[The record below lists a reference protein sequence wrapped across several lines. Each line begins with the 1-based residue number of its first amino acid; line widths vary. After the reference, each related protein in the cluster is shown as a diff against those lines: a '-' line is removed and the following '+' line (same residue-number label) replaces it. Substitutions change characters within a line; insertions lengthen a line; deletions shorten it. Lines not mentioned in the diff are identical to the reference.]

1 MNSTAQHSL
10 SPLVQYNQVISSCFL
25 YSIYGK
31 KSAFVRGLNKSCIM
45 YYLKLTPKFPQP
57 MQQNVVSG
65 SGIF

>member
-31 KSAFVRGLNKSCIM
+31 KSAFVRGLNKSCI
-45 YYLKLTPKFPQP
+45 PKIRNYHP
-57 MQQNVVSG
+57 
-65 SGIF
+65 IHD

>member
-45 YYLKLTPKFPQP
+45 YLKSASNLNGNLNCSKELEHYA
-57 MQQNVVSG
+57 S
-65 SGIF
+65 

>member
-31 KSAFVRGLNKSCIM
+31 
-45 YYLKLTPKFPQP
+45 PKIRNYHP
-57 MQQNVVSG
+57 
-65 SGIF
+65 IHD

>member
-10 SPLVQYNQVISSCFL
+10 SLLVQYNQVISSCFL

-45 YYLKLTPKFPQP
+45 YYLKLNIPPSSHNRCNR
-57 MQQNVVSG
+57 M
-65 SGIF
+65 

>member
-31 KSAFVRGLNKSCIM
+31 KSAFVRGLNKSCI
-45 YYLKLTPKFPQP
+45 TSNPQLSP
-57 MQQNVVSG
+57 
-65 SGIF
+65 

>member
-45 YYLKLTPKFPQP
+45 YLKSATAL
-57 MQQNVVSG
+57 
-65 SGIF
+65 IR

>member
-45 YYLKLTPKFPQP
+45 YLLAEL
-57 MQQNVVSG
+57 
-65 SGIF
+65 I

>member
-31 KSAFVRGLNKSCIM
+31 KSAFVRGLNKS
-45 YYLKLTPKFPQP
+45 YP
-57 MQQNVVSG
+57 NSG
-65 SGIF
+65 

>member
-45 YYLKLTPKFPQP
+45 PQIRNYAP
-57 MQQNVVSG
+57 
-65 SGIF
+65 I

>member
-45 YYLKLTPKFPQP
+45 YYLKLN

>member
-31 KSAFVRGLNKSCIM
+31 KSAFVRGLNKSCI
-45 YYLKLTPKFPQP
+45 PKIRKQS
-57 MQQNVVSG
+57 QWQSQLQ
-65 SGIF
+65 

>member
-45 YYLKLTPKFPQP
+45 PKIRKQS
-57 MQQNVVSG
+57 QWQSQLQ
-65 SGIF
+65 

>member
-31 KSAFVRGLNKSCIM
+31 KSAFVRGLNKSCIT
-45 YYLKLTPKFPQP
+45 YPQVP
-57 MQQNVVSG
+57 TTDATECSIG
-65 SGIF
+65 

>member
-31 KSAFVRGLNKSCIM
+31 KSAFVRGLNKSCII
-45 YYLKLTPKFPQP
+45 LKSATAL
-57 MQQNVVSG
+57 
-65 SGIF
+65 IR